1 MTEGT
6 PLTLDVFTVPSRPI
20 MRPSRPR
27 APPDGWNWP
36 PTAAVLIAGKREA
49 VVVDT
54 LVTTGDAA
62 KLADWIE
69 ATGKK
74 LTAIYVTHD
83 HADHFLGAPVLLRR
97 FPKSRL
103 VALPMVVEEIRPQLG
118 SGFIEKYWRPMFD
131 GNVADGQVV
140 PEPLDDGRV
149 DIEGH
154 EIFAVQTGQSDS
166 AHSTYLHIPEL
177 AAIVAG
183 DIAYNG
189 VHMRLG
195 NTDHGKRMAWI
206 QTLREL
212 AALQPRIVVAAHRR
226 PEATNAPEILAECVD
241 YILDF
246 DRFLAD
252 GVGAKELIRRMVAA
266 YPERINLSTLYTAAY
281 MLSS

>member
-1 MTEGT
+1 
-6 PLTLDVFTVPSRPI
+6 
-20 MRPSRPR
+20 
-27 APPDGWNWP
+27 
-36 PTAAVLIAGKREA
+36 
-49 VVVDT
+49 
-54 LVTTGDAA
+54 
-62 KLADWIE
+62 
-69 ATGKK
+69 
-74 LTAIYVTHD
+74 
-83 HADHFLGAPVLLRR
+83 
-97 FPKSRL
+97 
-103 VALPMVVEEIRPQLG
+103 MVIEEIRPQLM
-118 SGFIEKYWRPMFD
+118 SGFIEKYWKPMFD

-195 NTDHGKRMAWI
+195 NTDHDKRMAWI

-252 GVGAKELIRRMVAA
+252 GVRAKELIRRMVAT